1 MEQAIGAMLA
11 MFGLFGG
18 LSLLVWVV
26 AKTLPEMQRL
36 GLLKP
41 RPPKP
46 VRTWQ
51 IRMPFLDMRQ
61 VHVNPVYEAPPNEA
75 ILQEMQA
82 LRRQMQ
88 EMQST
93 CHQFDISFD
102 AALNRLEERVSRVEV
117 KAAGFSTAYPKE
129 EQRIRLS

>member
-1 MEQAIGAMLA
+1 MEQAIGMMFG

-18 LSLLVWVV
+18 MGLFVWAV
-26 AKTLPEMQRL
+26 AKALPEFQKL

-46 VRTWQ
+46 IRTWQ

-82 LRRQMQ
+82 LRWQMQ
-88 EMQST
+88 EMQNT

-102 AALNRLEERVSRVEV
+102 AALSRLEERVNRVEI
-117 KAAGFSTAYPKE
+117 KAAGFSAPYPKE